1 MSRATGEAL
10 YPRLLGLQHVYPS
23 AWQRAVLFEG
33 SVGAAVLLVLADL
46 ASAWT
51 LVVLPLVVA
60 GLVKS
65 HDVLEGMLVLDSRP
79 AIRGTV
85 AGGAP
90 PPTATSLQ
98 PAGTPRAQGPG
109 RQSW

>member
-1 MSRATGEAL
+1 MSGPGHLAL
-10 YPRLLGLQHVYPS
+10 YPRLLGLRYVHPS

-51 LVVLPLVVA
+51 LVVLPVLVA

-65 HDVLEGMLVLDSRP
+65 HDLLAGELGEG
-79 AIRGTV
+79 T
-85 AGGAP
+85 
-90 PPTATSLQ
+90 
-98 PAGTPRAQGPG
+98 G
-109 RQSW
+109 R